1 MNEVAHTSLQ
11 EPASAEA
18 AEALPFLT
26 RWSRRKLG
34 QDAPDVHPQAHE
46 ATPAMADE
54 APAVIEPAERIDPR
68 TGKRMSELTDEDM
81 PDIESLD
88 ENSDLAAFMA
98 SKVSNALCMKALTKV
113 FHTAKFNQVCL
124 CAEYADDYTNFTPL
138 GDIVPHDLKQAI
150 VREAGKLVERL
161 TQQGLEIT
169 PEQAQA
175 RVAAEF
181 RGERLAD
188 FEAPAELAADDQQEP
203 TGAPREKSADQD
215 PGHMIHPPAIQRQRD
230 RSTEHL

>member
-1 MNEVAHTSLQ
+1 MNEVARTGLQ
-11 EPASAEA
+11 GTAPAET

-34 QDAPDVHPQAHE
+34 QDVPDVDPQTHE
-46 ATPAMADE
+46 ATPAMAAE
-54 APAVIEPAERIDPR
+54 VPAVIDPPGERIDPR
-68 TGKRMSELTDEDM
+68 TGKPISELTDEDM

-98 SKVSNALCMKALTKV
+98 SKVSNALRMKALTRV

-161 TQQGLEIT
+161 TQEGLEIT

-181 RGERLAD
+181 RGERLPD
-188 FEAPAELAADDQQEP
+188 IEAPTVRIADHDQEQTGQPCEQGAAQSSGDTHQP
-203 TGAPREKSADQD
+203 
-215 PGHMIHPPAIQRQRD
+215 QR
-230 RSTEHL
+230 TEAT

>member
-1 MNEVAHTSLQ
+1 MNEIARTRLQ
-11 EPASAEA
+11 ETAPAEA

-34 QDAPDVHPQAHE
+34 RDVPDVDPQAHE

-68 TGKRMSELTDEDM
+68 TGKPISELTDEDM

-98 SKVSNALCMKALTKV
+98 SKVSSALRMKALTKV
-113 FHTAKFNQVCL
+113 FHTAKFNKVCL

-150 VREAGKLVERL
+150 VREAGKLAERL

-181 RGERLAD
+181 RGERLPGI
-188 FEAPAELAADDQQEP
+188 EAP
-203 TGAPREKSADQD
+203 GVRVADQD
-215 PGHMIHPPAIQRQRD
+215 HGQTGQPGEQRAVQSSGD
-230 RSTEHL
+230 THQPLHTEAT